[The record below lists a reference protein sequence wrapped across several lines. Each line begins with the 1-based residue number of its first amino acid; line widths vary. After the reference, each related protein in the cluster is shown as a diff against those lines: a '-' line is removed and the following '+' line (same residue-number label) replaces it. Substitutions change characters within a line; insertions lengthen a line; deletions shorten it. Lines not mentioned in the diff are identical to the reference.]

1 MQEWKYATA
10 LRTLGADLFV
20 TQLCQNP
27 GKQLMFK
34 PVDKGEDQKSKF
46 TAKKK
51 WGKKALMARL
61 GDRSHLERF
70 RAEWVAQL
78 HDEDPTGNPP
88 AGAASM
94 ADFPLAASRTTLSH
108 WWDRRQEALG
118 GARAIAV
125 PSKNI
130 YDMKTMD
137 AADR

>member
-10 LRTLGADLFV
+10 LRTLGVDLFV

-34 PVDKGEDQKSKF
+34 PVDKGGDQKSNF

-61 GDRSHLERF
+61 G
-70 RAEWVAQL
+70 
-78 HDEDPTGNPP
+78 
-88 AGAASM
+88 
-94 ADFPLAASRTTLSH
+94 
-108 WWDRRQEALG
+108 
-118 GARAIAV
+118 RAIAV
-125 PSKNI
+125 PSEYI